1 MSRATARRE
10 RSERVMAASA
20 TGIKLRRKQWKYLL
34 LLVERQ
40 LLHADGKFEAA
51 IKLTEQI
58 RLCEESLTGRE
69 TSVELVAFLAERS
82 EHEVEYYYGN

>member
-1 MSRATARRE
+1 
-10 RSERVMAASA
+10 MAASA
-20 TGIKLRRKQWKYLL
+20 RQATSLRLRRKQWRYLL

-58 RLCEESLTGRE
+58 RLCEESLTGVER
-69 TSVELVAFLAERS
+69 SVDIISFLAERA
-82 EHEVEYYYGN
+82 EHEVEYHYGS